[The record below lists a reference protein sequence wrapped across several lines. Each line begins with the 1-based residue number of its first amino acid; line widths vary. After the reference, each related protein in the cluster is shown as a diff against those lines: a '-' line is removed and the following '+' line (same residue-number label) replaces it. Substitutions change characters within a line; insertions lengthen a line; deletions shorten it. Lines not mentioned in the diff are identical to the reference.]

1 MNTPI
6 ELIVWDLETTGFTAP
21 TDKILE
27 IGAMIY
33 REGQEVETKQW
44 VFNNK
49 GLVIPEEI
57 TKLTGIDQSII
68 DREGRDPFECLREFM
83 PLVLEAKQNVTHN
96 GLFFDIPFL
105 TNTVQDIMKIST
117 GEKMALVSSIRDKA
131 FDTAVFVKASKLNMP
146 RREDEVFL
154 LWANRV
160 MNVRAYGVKFNLT
173 LCSQEYGIDTSKV
186 NFHRALGD
194 VYVTGELYKKIIN
207 PNKKIT
213 NK

>member
-1 MNTPI
+1 MNQI
-6 ELIVWDLETTGFTAP
+6 DLIIWDLETTGFVAP
-21 TDKILE
+21 EAKILE

-44 VFNNK
+44 VFKNE

-57 TKLTGIDQSII
+57 TALTGINQAII
-68 DREGRDPFECLREFM
+68 DREGRDPKECLQEFIPM
-83 PLVLEAKQNVTHN
+83 LLEAKQNVTHN

-105 TNTVQDIMKIST
+105 TNTLKDVTKIETST
-117 GEKMALVSSIRDKA
+117 TMAIVSAIRDRA

-154 LWANRV
+154 SWANRV

-207 PNKKIT
+207 K
-213 NK
+213 